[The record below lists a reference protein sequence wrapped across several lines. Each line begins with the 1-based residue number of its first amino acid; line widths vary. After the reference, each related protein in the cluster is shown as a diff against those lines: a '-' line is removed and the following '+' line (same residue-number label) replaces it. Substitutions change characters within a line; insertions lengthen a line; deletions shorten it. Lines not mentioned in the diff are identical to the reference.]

1 MNAIFEKKTY
11 NTLKKLN
18 NNIFLSFLFGILLTL
33 ITQSSSALSAIV
45 IIMVGNNTLSLRS
58 GVATVMGAN
67 IGTTFSSILF
77 SFNLGSY
84 SLYILL
90 VGVIILI
97 SFKKFKNLGLI
108 ICGISLIF
116 YSVDLIENDFLNLL
130 KEDTIESII
139 INLNNNN
146 FKSIFAGTI
155 ITAIIQSS
163 GAFIAI
169 VQKLTKKSV
178 ISVKLG
184 INLMMGSNVGT
195 TFSDL
200 IPALLGSVNG
210 KRLALIHI
218 IYNVLGVLLFIP
230 VIPIFLK
237 LFSHIYNK
245 GLIISLAHIV
255 FNVLSS
261 IWGLIFINILIK
273 LSSFIIKDPDYK
285 SEVYAK

>member
-90 VGVIILI
+90 VGAIILI

-130 KEDTIESII
+130 KEDTIKNII

-200 IPALLGSVNG
+200 IPALLGSING

-273 LSSFIIKDPDYK
+273 FSSFIIKGPHYK